1 MKLLSKKLQ
10 FHRLLLLTCVLLIV
24 FSLGV
29 PLAYAEE
36 DGVLKTEASDAE
48 LERIRLSQCVFTIE
62 DGEIYW
68 MSLTEEELQEYA
80 EYLKAELNL
89 STAAAA
95 GILSNIQCESGFDPT
110 KLGDD
115 GEAFG
120 ICQWRGP
127 RLDQMAEYCEGND
140 LNPVSLEGQLAF
152 LVHDLQEN
160 YIYPYD
166 LVRLVSDSPDGAT
179 DAAYYF
185 CAYYEVPADPDSE
198 SADRVELCDILFYPS
213 LLDLEEE

>member
-1 MKLLSKKLQ
+1 
-10 FHRLLLLTCVLLIV
+10 
-24 FSLGV
+24 
-29 PLAYAEE
+29 
-36 DGVLKTEASDAE
+36 
-48 LERIRLSQCVFTIE
+48 
-62 DGEIYW
+62 
-68 MSLTEEELQEYA
+68 
-80 EYLKAELNL
+80 
-89 STAAAA
+89 
-95 GILSNIQCESGFDPT
+95 
-110 KLGDD
+110 
-115 GEAFG
+115 
-120 ICQWRGP
+120 
-127 RLDQMAEYCEGND
+127 MAEFCEGND
-140 LNPVSLEGQLAF
+140 LNPVSLEGQMAF